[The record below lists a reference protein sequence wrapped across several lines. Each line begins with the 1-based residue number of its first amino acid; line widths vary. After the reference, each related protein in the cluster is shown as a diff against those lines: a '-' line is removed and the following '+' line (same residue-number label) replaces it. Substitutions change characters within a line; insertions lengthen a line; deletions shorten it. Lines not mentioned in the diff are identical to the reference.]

1 MELLQY
7 KKEIEGKAKPFQ
19 KHGLNYKEKVII
31 KAQNL
36 TKDRD
41 EKRQRQEGRN
51 WNVKRIQ

>member
-19 KHGLNYKEKVII
+19 KRGLNYKEKVII
-31 KAQNL
+31 NAQKV

-41 EKRQRQEGRN
+41 EKGKDKKAEIGM
-51 WNVKRIQ
+51 